1 MWFGTMTVTF
11 LNPIFFLLA
20 MGVLLGTLVDR
31 SDPDLDGLSYLEF
44 VAPALLATTAMQT
57 AASVTTFPVRA
68 GLKWWRTYHAV
79 VATPVRVHELV
90 TGVVA
95 WAGVRV
101 SSRRHGVR
109 PRGRGRRGVRRR
121 RSRSLAP
128 FAALLCGLA
137 FAAVIAALS
146 AWMKSD
152 QYLAAT
158 YRFGL
163 VPLFLFSGTFFP
175 ISQLPEL
182 ARAARLG
189 DAALARGRALPRPRD
204 GRVAARRDRAPRRLS
219 RRPSSSSASRSRCA
233 AARGSS
239 SCEHVRHPLPHPAA
253 PAARHAPLLAPRR
266 AEPREL
272 ARLLARLRLGLLRA
286 ALLPPRPGRRR
297 RARSS
302 ATSSSEARR
311 CRTATSSPPRSSPPR
326 R

>member
-1 MWFGTMTVTF
+1 MAGRVVAVVGWHAQAYRRMWFGTMTVTF

-20 MGVLLGTLVDR
+20 MGVMLGTLVDR
-31 SDPDLDGLSYLEF
+31 SNPDLDGLSYLEF

-101 SSRRHGVR
+101 GVAVTVFALVAAVAGAFVS
-109 PRGRGRRGVRRR
+109 PLAV
-121 RSRSLAP
+121 LAP

-175 ISQLPEL
+175 ISQLPGL

-189 DAALARGRALPRPRD
+189 DAALARGRALPR
-204 GRVAARRDRAPRRLS
+204 S
-219 RRPSSSSASRSRCA
+219 RN
-233 AARGSS
+233 G
-239 SCEHVRHPLPHPAA
+239 
-253 PAARHAPLLAPRR
+253 
-266 AEPREL
+266 
-272 ARLLARLRLGLLRA
+272 
-286 ALLPPRPGRRR
+286 
-297 RARSS
+297 
-302 ATSSSEARR
+302 
-311 CRTATSSPPRSSPPR
+311 
-326 R
+326 